1 MANPKNNFGNFFND
15 PRPAMEKFRPPP
27 GKVAEAL
34 MVLISGERE
43 WYTDQ
48 NKRLIVLGTLNQVAE
63 DMKKFHAT
71 NPTREEMTEY
81 LSPAATAF
89 LMVIG
94 DLIRATQQ
102 HASPFEIETY
112 HTDVDEDD
120 YEDEDSE
127 D

>member
-15 PRPAMEKFRPPP
+15 PRPAMEKYRPSPA
-27 GKVAEAL
+27 KVADAL

-43 WYTDQ
+43 WHTDQ
-48 NKRLIVLGTLNQVAE
+48 NKRLIVLGTLDQIAM

-71 NPTREEMTEY
+71 NPTKEQMTEY

-89 LMVIG
+89 LMVVG

-102 HASPFEIETY
+102 YASPFEIETF
-112 HTDVDEDD
+112 HTGVD
-120 YEDEDSE
+120 EDEDSE